1 MKRPSPASSDVARPR
16 RSPRLPVAGLVAVGV
31 ATGLVAGGV
40 SGFAVARTTPF
51 AGSCSTVVL
60 AESAAPAVVTVFAEG
75 RTGPDGLAFG
85 GSGSGAILTPDGR
98 IVTNDHVIA
107 GASRLAVLLAT
118 GERLD
123 ATLVGTDAK
132 TDLAVLQIEATGLPT
147 LAIGDRTAPRVG
159 QQVVALG
166 APLGLSET
174 VTAGIVS
181 TPHRD
186 VVAPVGGGGTTVL
199 AGMVQTDASINP
211 GNSGGPLVD
220 CSGDLI
226 GINTVIST
234 VPSAS
239 GEGGGGSVGLGF
251 AVPAST
257 VRRITDQIVA
267 DGRATHPWFGLSYA
281 VMPPGAAQA
290 RGVSSALFVSSVAA
304 GGPAARAGVRGGDLI
319 AGIAGGPADSFTIGR
334 LLATAA
340 VGDEVVLDLL
350 REGQPQ
356 QVTVTLAEAP

>member
-267 DGRATHPWFGLSYA
+267 DGRATHRGSGCPTQWCRR
-281 VMPPGAAQA
+281 AAQA